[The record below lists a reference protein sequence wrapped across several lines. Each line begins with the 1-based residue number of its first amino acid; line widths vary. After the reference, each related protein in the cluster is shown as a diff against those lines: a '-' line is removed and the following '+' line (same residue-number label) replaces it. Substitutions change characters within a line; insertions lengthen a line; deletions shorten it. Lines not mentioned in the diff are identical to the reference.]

1 MAASN
6 DGSVGNHNTGEYL
19 ESDVL
24 IIGTGIAGATVALTL
39 ADAGIPVTLVTRA
52 KAPEDSNTLWAQGG
66 IIYTSPE
73 DSPAQLS
80 EDVLRAG
87 AGHSFPRAVQIL
99 AEEGPGAVRRVL
111 LERAGVTFDHTANG
125 DLSLALEGGH
135 SLPRIIHAADA
146 TGRAIEIALLNTL
159 QTHPKVTLLTG
170 HTAVDLLT
178 PSHHARNRLAVYDH
192 RSCVGAYVLDQASGQ
207 VRRCIARTTVLAS
220 GGLGQIFLRTTNPS
234 GARGDGLAMAQRA
247 AVRVI
252 NAEFVQF
259 HPTAFYHRQAAR
271 FLVSEAVRGE
281 GARLVDANGA
291 PFMDQYDTQW
301 KDLAPRDVVARSI
314 HSEMLKHDVPCV
326 YLDLRSYIAEEEIRH
341 HFPTILAQAA
351 EYGIDITRDLV
362 PVVPA
367 AHYFCGG
374 VWVDEW
380 GQSSLKNLYAVGEV
394 ACTGVHGANRLAST
408 SLLEGLVWGERAARH
423 IQEQFVL
430 DALPMPDGNDIA
442 PWRDTGIEEADP
454 ALLTQDMGSIK
465 NIMWNYVGLVRTA
478 RRLERAMRE
487 LRGLDIEIEQ
497 FYRRTRLSDELIGLR
512 NAVKTAQ
519 VVTEAAW
526 QNKRSMGCHYRADS
540 VG

>member
-1 MAASN
+1 MAASST
-6 DGSVGNHNTGEYL
+6 GPVGNPDTGEYL
-19 ESDVL
+19 ESNVL
-24 IIGTGIAGATVALTL
+24 IIGTGIAGASVALTL

-52 KAPEDSNTLWAQGG
+52 TAPEDSNTLLAQGG

-87 AGHSFPRAVQIL
+87 AGHSFPPAVQIL
-99 AEEGPGAVRRVL
+99 AEEGPSAVSRIL
-111 LERAGVTFDHTANG
+111 LERVGVAFDHAPNG
-125 DLSLALEGGH
+125 ELSLALEGGH

-146 TGRAIEIALLNTL
+146 TGRAIEIALLNAL
-159 QTHPKVTLLTG
+159 QSHPNVTLLTG

-192 RSCVGAYVLDQASGQ
+192 RSCVGAYVLDQATGQ

-234 GARGDGLAMAQRA
+234 GARGDGLAMARRA
-247 AVRVI
+247 DVRVI
-252 NAEFVQF
+252 NAEYVQF

-271 FLVSEAVRGE
+271 FLISEAVRGE
-281 GARLVDANGA
+281 GARLVDAQGR
-291 PFMDQYDTQW
+291 PFMEQYDDEW

-326 YLDLRSYIAEEEIRH
+326 YLDLRSYVAEDEIRH
-341 HFPTILAQAA
+341 HFPTILAQCA

-408 SLLEGLVWGERAARH
+408 SLLEGLVWGERAALH
-423 IQEQFVL
+423 IQEQL
-430 DALPMPDGNDIA
+430 ADDLLPMPDGQDIA
-442 PWRDTGIEEADP
+442 PWLDTSREEADP

-465 NIMWNYVGLVRTA
+465 NIMWNYVGLVRTG
-478 RRLERAMRE
+478 RRLERALRE

-519 VVTEAAW
+519 IVTEAAW